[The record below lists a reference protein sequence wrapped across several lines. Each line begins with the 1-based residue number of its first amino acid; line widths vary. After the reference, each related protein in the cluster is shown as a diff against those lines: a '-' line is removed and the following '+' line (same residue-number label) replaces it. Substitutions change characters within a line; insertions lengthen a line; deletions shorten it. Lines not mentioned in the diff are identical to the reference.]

1 MTRIVTLSVAAVAVL
16 TAAIGVALGWPELRP
31 LGERLDA
38 EARLMRCPPAELEE
52 QVRQLE
58 AEVAAL
64 DTETRKLSAV
74 AARRQPTE
82 PYIVVDTRDNRLMVR
97 QGDEVLL
104 EATCSAGSGR
114 ELVAGRRRWVF
125 ETPKG
130 IFRVTFKSRLPVWIK
145 PDWAFYEE
153 GEKPPGAQ
161 SPLRFEEAVLGE
173 YALGFGNG
181 FMIHGTIYK
190 RLLGKNVTHG
200 CIRLGDEPLEQV
212 FRIARV
218 GTTIFIV

>member
-1 MTRIVTLSVAAVAVL
+1 MMRIALLWMAAVALV
-16 TAAIGVALGWPELRP
+16 TAAIGAVLAWPALVP
-31 LGERLDA
+31 LGERLAA
-38 EARLMRCPPAELEE
+38 EARLSCRSPAELEE
-52 QVRQLE
+52 DLRRLESELAGLE
-58 AEVAAL
+58 AETGRLAA
-64 DTETRKLSAV
+64 A
-74 AARRQPTE
+74 AARRRPTDA
-82 PYIVVDTRDNRLMVR
+82 YIVVDTRDNWLMVR
-97 QGDEVLL
+97 KGEEVLL

-130 IFRVTFKSRLPVWIK
+130 VFRVTFKQSMPVWIK

-153 GEKPPGAQ
+153 GEQPPPAQ
-161 SPLRFEEAVLGE
+161 SPLRYEEAVLGE

-200 CIRLGDEPLEQV
+200 CIRLDDEPLEQV
-212 FRIARV
+212 FRIARI
-218 GTTIFIV
+218 GTPIYIV